1 MAANP
6 DSLTATY
13 LAAPQISVASGY
25 IARVLVPPGILYDP
39 LFPIAGEENDI
50 WLNDDGG
57 EEGEGGGGLY
67 RVQSNGTVLP
77 LVPVGKIPPPT
88 GIDRAP
94 QSFSPY
100 TNQIFILAQA
110 KKGWAG
116 ATANHIILR
125 VDPRTWEAYRFAEL
139 PSAGTRNEGI
149 SGAGIDLLFG
159 PDDTAFA
166 GRLFGVTM
174 LNNAIYQITSDGQAR
189 PFVVMD
195 TAKPRQPVCLTFAK
209 ITGEERMLVTTANG
223 NFSPRR
229 QVEGFATV
237 TQITP
242 DGKVLA
248 EFFVEGLQVPTGL
261 AFAPAGFGPYA
272 GDLFVA
278 DIGGATPMPVPKD
291 KALPRNG
298 QIYRVDKAGKI
309 HTFAQGFAMPLGLRF
324 IGNRLVAC
332 DVNGDYIGGG
342 QELADGFVVEFT
354 AQQ

>member
-1 MAANP
+1 MAQQHDPIA
-6 DSLTATY
+6 AAY
-13 LAAPQISVASGY
+13 LAMPQITVSAGY
-25 IARVLVPPGILYDP
+25 TARVLVPPGTLYDP
-39 LFPIAGEENDI
+39 LFPVAGEGDDI

-67 RVQSNGTVLP
+67 RIQSNGAVSA

-94 QSFSPY
+94 QSFAPY
-100 TNQIFILAQA
+100 TGQVFVLAQA
-110 KKGWAG
+110 KTGWAG

-125 VDPRTWEAYRFAEL
+125 VDPQTWEAHRFAEL

-149 SGAGIDLLFG
+149 SGAGVDLLFG
-159 PDDTAFA
+159 PDNTAFA
-166 GRLFGVTM
+166 GRLFGITV
-174 LNNAIYQITSDGQAR
+174 LNNGIYQITPDGHAQ

-195 TAKPRQPVCLTFAK
+195 TARPRQPVCLTFAK
-209 ITGEERMLVTTANG
+209 VNGMDRMLVTTANG

-242 DGKVLA
+242 DGQVLPQ
-248 EFFVEGLQVPTGL
+248 FLVEGLQVPSGI
-261 AFAPAGFGPYA
+261 AYAPAGFGSYA
-272 GDLFVA
+272 GDLFIA

-298 QIYRVDKAGKI
+298 RIHRVDKDGKL

-324 IGNRLVAC
+324 IRNRMIVC

-342 QELADGFVVEFT
+342 QELADGFVVEIC
-354 AQQ
+354 A

>member
-1 MAANP
+1 MTQAHDPITASYMA
-6 DSLTATY
+6 T
-13 LAAPQISVASGY
+13 PQITVATGY
-25 IARVLVPPGILYDP
+25 KARVLVSQGTFYDP
-39 LFPIAGEENDI
+39 LFPIAGEGDDI

-67 RVQSNGTVLP
+67 CVKSNGAVSA

-94 QSFSPY
+94 QSFAPY
-100 TNQIFILAQA
+100 SGQIFILAQP

-125 VDPRTWEAYRFAEL
+125 ADPNTWDAHRFAEL
-139 PSAGTRNEGI
+139 PSAGSRNEGV

-166 GRLFGVTM
+166 GGLFAITL
-174 LNNAIYQITSDGQAR
+174 LNNAIYRITSDGQAR

-195 TAKPRQPVCLTFAK
+195 TARPRQPVCLTFAK
-209 ITGEERMLVTTANG
+209 VNGEDRMLVTTANG

-229 QVEGFATV
+229 QVPGFATV
-237 TQITP
+237 TQVTP
-242 DGKVLA
+242 DGQVLPQ
-248 EFFVEGLQVPTGL
+248 FLVEGLHAPTGI
-261 AFAPAGFGPYA
+261 AYAPAGFGPWA
-272 GDLFVA
+272 GDLFIA
-278 DIGGATPMPVPKD
+278 DIGTAMPMPVPKD
-291 KALPRNG
+291 RALPREG
-298 QIYRVDKAGKI
+298 KIYRVDRQGKL
-309 HTFAQGFAMPLGLRF
+309 HEFASGFVMPMGLRF
-324 IGNRLVAC
+324 IGARLIVC

-354 AQQ
+354 A

>member
-1 MAANP
+1 MAEQRDPIAA
-6 DSLTATY
+6 SY
-13 LAAPQISVASGY
+13 LATPQITVAPDY
-25 IARVLVPPGILYDP
+25 AVRVLVPPGTFYDP
-39 LFPIAGEENDI
+39 LFPIAGEGDDI

-67 RVQSNGTVLP
+67 RVQPDGAVTP

-94 QSFSPY
+94 QSFAPY
-100 TNQIFILAQA
+100 TGQIFILAQA

-125 VDPRTWEAYRFAEL
+125 ADPRTWEAQRFAEL
-139 PSAGTRNEGI
+139 PSAGSRNEGI

-159 PDDTAFA
+159 PDHTAFA

-174 LNNAIYQITSDGQAR
+174 LNNAIYQITPDGQAR

-195 TAKPRQPVCLTFAK
+195 TARPRQPVCLTFARVN
-209 ITGEERMLVTTANG
+209 GEDRLLVTTANG

-237 TQITP
+237 TQITA
-242 DGKVLA
+242 DGKVVPECL
-248 EFFVEGLQVPTGL
+248 VEGLQAPSGL
-261 AFAPAGFGPYA
+261 AYAPAGFGPYA
-272 GDLFVA
+272 EDLFVA

-291 KALPRNG
+291 RALPRNG
-298 QIYRVDKAGKI
+298 RIHRVDKEGKL
-309 HTFAQGFAMPLGLRF
+309 HTFATGFAMPLGLRF
-324 IGNRLVAC
+324 IGTRLIVC

-354 AQQ
+354 ARS

>member
-1 MAANP
+1 MAEQHDPIA
-6 DSLTATY
+6 AAY
-13 LAAPQISVASGY
+13 LATPQISVAPGY
-25 IARVLVPPGILYDP
+25 TARVLVPPGTLYDP
-39 LFPIAGEENDI
+39 LFPIAGEKDDI

-67 RVQSNGTVLP
+67 RVQSNGTVTP

-94 QSFSPY
+94 QSFAPY
-100 TNQIFILAQA
+100 TNQIFVLAQA

-125 VDPRTWEAYRFAEL
+125 VDPQTWAAHRFAEL
-139 PSAGTRNEGI
+139 PSAGSRNEGI
-149 SGAGIDLLFG
+149 SGAGVDLLFG
-159 PDDTAFA
+159 PDHTAFA

-174 LNNAIYQITSDGQAR
+174 LNNAIYQITPDGQAR

-195 TAKPRQPVCLTFAK
+195 TARPRQPVCITFAK
-209 ITGEERMLVTTANG
+209 VNSEDRLLVTTANG

-242 DGKVLA
+242 DGKVLPQ
-248 EFFVEGLQVPTGL
+248 FLVEGLQAPAGL
-261 AFAPAGFGPYA
+261 AYAPAGFGSYA
-272 GDLFVA
+272 GDLFIA

-291 KALPRNG
+291 RALPRNG
-298 QIYRVDKAGKI
+298 RIQRVDQEGKI

-324 IGNRLVAC
+324 IDTRLIAC

-354 AQQ
+354 AQG